1 MKEPVLVI
9 MAAGMGS
16 RYGGLKQIDPVD
28 DDGHIIMDFSI
39 YDAAKAGFKTVVFLI
54 KHEIEEEFKNV
65 IGKRIGAKMDVRY
78 AFQETDMLPEG
89 FSVPAGRIKPWGTGH
104 AILCAKAAVDN
115 APFAVINAD
124 DFYGADAFS
133 KAYAFL
139 KDDGLSCGDCNH
151 AMVGYRLYNTLTEN
165 GTVSR
170 GVCEV
175 SDDGRLLGIK
185 EHTKIKM
192 QGEGA
197 QSLNSDTDEYEPLSP
212 DLTVSMNMWCFKPSF
227 FDDVERSF
235 IGFLGNEV
243 SQNPLKSEHYLPTA
257 VAEMIS
263 SGRGSVT
270 VFKSEDKWFGVTYK
284 EDRQAVVNAVSKL
297 KNQGKYVF

>member
-39 YDAAKAGFKTVVFLI
+39 CDAVKAGFKTVVFLI

-65 IGKRIGAKMDVRY
+65 IGKRIGATMDVRY

-89 FSVPAGRIKPWGTGH
+89 FEVPAGRIKPWGTGH

-124 DFYGADAFS
+124 DFYGADAFN
-133 KAYAFL
+133 KAYGFL
-139 KDDGLSCGDCNH
+139 KDNGTAGSENCH

-175 SDDGRLLGIK
+175 SDDGMLLGIK
-185 EHTKIKM
+185 EHTKIRM

-197 QSLNSDTDEYEPLSP
+197 QSLDPDTNEYEPLSP
-212 DLTVSMNMWCFKPSF
+212 ELTVSMNMWCFKPSF

-235 IGFLGNEV
+235 IRFLKNEV
-243 SQNPLKSEHYLPTA
+243 AGNPLKSEHYLPTA
-257 VAEMIS
+257 VAEMIAAD
-263 SGRGSVT
+263 RGSVK
-270 VFKSEDKWFGVTYK
+270 VFKSADKWFGVTYK
-284 EDRQAVVNAVSKL
+284 EDRQAVVNAVSEL
-297 KNQGKYVF
+297 KKQGKYK